1 MKESTRR
8 KYDEAMKTLGEAVIG
23 TVFSMVLT
31 STISAVASKIKNR
44 KNDTISGVKLVRA
57 ESVFKEED

>member
-57 ESVFKEED
+57 EKEED